1 MSIYQTL
8 LNLITRPTNIPLPP
22 YPAPPEDMTLETA
35 QAKHDVVLRL
45 LPAFSDDPDFQTYLH
60 DYTAYQLRVVRRR
73 VEAKLNDLQPELPL
87 KYQEMPS
94 EPEIVFSN

>member
-8 LNLITRPTNIPLPP
+8 LNLITRPANIPLPP

-45 LPAFSDDPDFQTYLH
+45 LPAFSHDPDFQTYLH

-73 VEAKLNDLQPELPL
+73 EDAIRLGLQPELPL
-87 KYQEMPS
+87 RYEETMA
-94 EPEIVFSN
+94 